1 MIKRVQFQ
9 KFFTRE
15 MFTQAQSVM
24 AVMNIKYVLEVDYDE
39 ATMRAKG
46 FIMIFMVVIVMV
58 IIKTS
63 MYWVPTIVIHRE
75 EI

>member
-1 MIKRVQFQ
+1 
-9 KFFTRE
+9 
-15 MFTQAQSVM
+15 M
-24 AVMNIKYVLEVDYDE
+24 AEFRNIKYVIEVDYDE

>member
-1 MIKRVQFQ
+1 
-9 KFFTRE
+9 

-46 FIMIFMVVIVMV
+46 FILNDVNGGDCNGDNQNINVLGSDNCNSQRRDIVESSTV
-58 IIKTS
+58 L
-63 MYWVPTIVIHRE
+63 
-75 EI
+75 

>member
-46 FIMIFMVVIVMV
+46 FMMMLNQ
-58 IIKTS
+58 
-63 MYWVPTIVIHRE
+63 HC
-75 EI
+75 